1 MIAQELYR
9 LIREVE
15 RLEKD
20 LKKVPFEQQAS
31 IKDLLRKAKAERDRL
46 RAILEGKK
54 VKWYKKARPWVHPM
68 AFPCAGR
75 HIMIANKDDQIF

>member
-1 MIAQELYR
+1 MPIRMIAQELYR

-54 VKWYKKARPWVHPM
+54 VK
-68 AFPCAGR
+68 
-75 HIMIANKDDQIF
+75 